1 MRLACMSWCSSI
13 VLLVAAMPVMAADGP
28 VQIASTIPYLNDQVG
43 SANVRQCDWNARL
56 SAMIVERSR
65 GAVVVGP
72 QDDVAALPGNTLT
85 IKITRAHTAGG
96 GSVSGPKWGRIR
108 MELRED
114 GVVTGNHS
122 VRRVS
127 NRPFT
132 LSACGPLEKIAD
144 ALADDVVAWLRKP
157 AVDPNFSWDA
167 DVEATDSD
175 ADTE

>member
-1 MRLACMSWCSSI
+1 M
-13 VLLVAAMPVMAADGP
+13 
-28 VQIASTIPYLNDQVG
+28 QIASTIPYLNEQVG

-56 SAMIVERSR
+56 SAMIIERSR
-65 GAVVVGP
+65 GGV
-72 QDDVAALPGNTLT
+72 VAAAQEDLSSLPGTTLT

-132 LSACGPLEKIAD
+132 LSACGPLDKIAD
-144 ALADDVVAWLRKP
+144 ALADDVIAWLRKP
-157 AVDPNFSWDA
+157 AIDPNFAWDA
-167 DVEATDSD
+167 DLETAESA
-175 ADTE
+175 AD

>member
-1 MRLACMSWCSSI
+1 MRKRVLGCAWGMLAM
-13 VLLVAAMPVMAADGP
+13 AAVPAIAADGP
-28 VQIASTIPYLNDQVG
+28 VQIASIVPYLNEQVG

-65 GAVVVGP
+65 GAVVVGA
-72 QDDVAALPGNTLT
+72 QDDVATLPGNTLT

-96 GSVSGPKWGRIR
+96 GSISGPKWGRIR

-114 GVVTGNHS
+114 GVVTGNHTI
-122 VRRVS
+122 RRVS

-132 LSACGPLEKIAD
+132 LSACGPLEKVAD

-157 AVDPNFSWDA
+157 AVDPDFSWDA
-167 DVEATDSD
+167 DVEA
-175 ADTE
+175 AEPGTE

>member
-1 MRLACMSWCSSI
+1 MRKRVVWCVWSVLTMLAAPA
-13 VLLVAAMPVMAADGP
+13 VAADGP
-28 VQIASTIPYLNDQVG
+28 VQIASTIPYLNEQVG

-56 SAMIVERSR
+56 SAMIIERSR
-65 GAVVVGP
+65 GGV
-72 QDDVAALPGNTLT
+72 VAAAQEDLSSLPGNTLT

-108 MELRED
+108 MELREN

-132 LSACGPLEKIAD
+132 LSACGPLDKIAD
-144 ALADDVVAWLRKP
+144 ALADDVIAWLRNP
-157 AVDPNFSWDA
+157 AVDPSFDWNA
-167 DVEATDSD
+167 DVEATEP
-175 ADTE
+175 AAE